1 MQEVEVIKEKEIR
14 PVDSKGIENL
24 LINGNLESLNEKQ
37 RIEYYSKVCD
47 SLGLNPLT
55 KPFDYIKL
63 SGKLTLY
70 ANKNAT
76 EQLRK
81 IYKVSIL
88 DMNTNQVGDVL
99 VTKCKVQDGM
109 GRTDVSTGA
118 VTVGNLRGDALANAI
133 MKSECVPL
141 SYKVLTKN
149 GFKSYD
155 DVNIGELVAG
165 VNTQTKCIEWGE
177 LKDKK
182 VFRNQKTTKYKNNC
196 VEFVITN
203 GHKFFNGE
211 VLKEFESFGD
221 NERIYFVGLSEN
233 KQPQSIGAPL
243 ASLLGWII
251 TDGSIKKYNNEISR
265 IGICQS
271 KVENFK
277 HIEKALKSI
286 GGADNTN
293 IIDNKEKGWQD
304 QKWWWINKEKTYKL
318 LSLINKKDFDD
329 LRDIVCNM
337 NYEERISMQTAM
349 ELADAD
355 KRGAFGKG
363 NLITLEIYQIL
374 LALNGIHQSKIST
387 RFFEKSTQ
395 PFYEM
400 RKYIHTNSVKR
411 NLYNKGEK
419 TQDVW
424 CPTTTLDSWICKT
437 DKGQVFLTGNTKAKR
452 RATLSICG
460 LGMLD
465 ESELETI
472 KDAYVVPEKEA
483 MSDKQIMQTR
493 RDDGN
498 EFRKVLMN
506 NGIKNGKAFQEFA
519 NIKSMNDVKAY
530 LDDMNALLEKIDE
543 FKKGDK

>member
-1 MQEVEVIKEKEIR
+1 MQEVEVIKEKEIK

-88 DMNTNQVGDVL
+88 DMNTDQVGDVL

-109 GRTDVSTGA
+109 GRTDVGTGA

-133 MKSECVPL
+133 MKSE
-141 SYKVLTKN
+141 
-149 GFKSYD
+149 
-155 DVNIGELVAG
+155 
-165 VNTQTKCIEWGE
+165 
-177 LKDKK
+177 
-182 VFRNQKTTKYKNNC
+182 
-196 VEFVITN
+196 
-203 GHKFFNGE
+203 
-211 VLKEFESFGD
+211 
-221 NERIYFVGLSEN
+221 
-233 KQPQSIGAPL
+233 
-243 ASLLGWII
+243 
-251 TDGSIKKYNNEISR
+251 
-265 IGICQS
+265 
-271 KVENFK
+271 
-277 HIEKALKSI
+277 
-286 GGADNTN
+286 
-293 IIDNKEKGWQD
+293 
-304 QKWWWINKEKTYKL
+304 
-318 LSLINKKDFDD
+318 
-329 LRDIVCNM
+329 
-337 NYEERISMQTAM
+337 
-349 ELADAD
+349 
-355 KRGAFGKG
+355 
-363 NLITLEIYQIL
+363 
-374 LALNGIHQSKIST
+374 
-387 RFFEKSTQ
+387 
-395 PFYEM
+395 
-400 RKYIHTNSVKR
+400 
-411 NLYNKGEK
+411 
-419 TQDVW
+419 
-424 CPTTTLDSWICKT
+424 
-437 DKGQVFLTGNTKAKR
+437 TKAKR

-483 MSDKQIMQTR
+483 ISDKQIMQTR

>member
-1 MQEVEVIKEKEIR
+1 MQEVETIKEKEIR

-133 MKSECVPL
+133 MKSE
-141 SYKVLTKN
+141 
-149 GFKSYD
+149 
-155 DVNIGELVAG
+155 
-165 VNTQTKCIEWGE
+165 
-177 LKDKK
+177 
-182 VFRNQKTTKYKNNC
+182 
-196 VEFVITN
+196 
-203 GHKFFNGE
+203 
-211 VLKEFESFGD
+211 
-221 NERIYFVGLSEN
+221 
-233 KQPQSIGAPL
+233 
-243 ASLLGWII
+243 
-251 TDGSIKKYNNEISR
+251 
-265 IGICQS
+265 
-271 KVENFK
+271 
-277 HIEKALKSI
+277 
-286 GGADNTN
+286 
-293 IIDNKEKGWQD
+293 
-304 QKWWWINKEKTYKL
+304 
-318 LSLINKKDFDD
+318 
-329 LRDIVCNM
+329 
-337 NYEERISMQTAM
+337 
-349 ELADAD
+349 
-355 KRGAFGKG
+355 
-363 NLITLEIYQIL
+363 
-374 LALNGIHQSKIST
+374 
-387 RFFEKSTQ
+387 
-395 PFYEM
+395 
-400 RKYIHTNSVKR
+400 
-411 NLYNKGEK
+411 
-419 TQDVW
+419 
-424 CPTTTLDSWICKT
+424 
-437 DKGQVFLTGNTKAKR
+437 TKAKR

-472 KDAYVVPEKEA
+472 KDAYVVPEKEV
-483 MSDKQIMQTR
+483 MSDKQITQMR

-498 EFRKVLMN
+498 EFKKVLKD

-519 NIKSMNDVKAY
+519 NIKSMNDIKAY
-530 LDDMNALLEKIDE
+530 LDDMSALLEKIDE
-543 FKKGDK
+543 FKKGNK

>member
-14 PVDSKGIENL
+14 PGDSKGIENL
-24 LINGNLESLNEKQ
+24 LINGNLESLNEKR

-133 MKSECVPL
+133 MKSE
-141 SYKVLTKN
+141 
-149 GFKSYD
+149 
-155 DVNIGELVAG
+155 
-165 VNTQTKCIEWGE
+165 
-177 LKDKK
+177 
-182 VFRNQKTTKYKNNC
+182 
-196 VEFVITN
+196 
-203 GHKFFNGE
+203 
-211 VLKEFESFGD
+211 
-221 NERIYFVGLSEN
+221 
-233 KQPQSIGAPL
+233 
-243 ASLLGWII
+243 
-251 TDGSIKKYNNEISR
+251 
-265 IGICQS
+265 
-271 KVENFK
+271 
-277 HIEKALKSI
+277 
-286 GGADNTN
+286 
-293 IIDNKEKGWQD
+293 
-304 QKWWWINKEKTYKL
+304 
-318 LSLINKKDFDD
+318 
-329 LRDIVCNM
+329 
-337 NYEERISMQTAM
+337 
-349 ELADAD
+349 
-355 KRGAFGKG
+355 
-363 NLITLEIYQIL
+363 
-374 LALNGIHQSKIST
+374 
-387 RFFEKSTQ
+387 
-395 PFYEM
+395 
-400 RKYIHTNSVKR
+400 
-411 NLYNKGEK
+411 
-419 TQDVW
+419 
-424 CPTTTLDSWICKT
+424 
-437 DKGQVFLTGNTKAKR
+437 TKAKR

-472 KDAYVVPEKEA
+472 KDAYVVPEKE
-483 MSDKQIMQTR
+483 SDKQIMQIR

-498 EFRKVLMN
+498 EFKKILKD
-506 NGIKNGKAFQEFA
+506 NGIKDGKAFQKFA

-530 LDDMNALLEKIDE
+530 LDDMSALLEKIDE

>member
-1 MQEVEVIKEKEIR
+1 MQEVEIIKEKEIR

-133 MKSECVPL
+133 MKSE
-141 SYKVLTKN
+141 
-149 GFKSYD
+149 
-155 DVNIGELVAG
+155 
-165 VNTQTKCIEWGE
+165 
-177 LKDKK
+177 
-182 VFRNQKTTKYKNNC
+182 
-196 VEFVITN
+196 
-203 GHKFFNGE
+203 
-211 VLKEFESFGD
+211 
-221 NERIYFVGLSEN
+221 
-233 KQPQSIGAPL
+233 
-243 ASLLGWII
+243 
-251 TDGSIKKYNNEISR
+251 
-265 IGICQS
+265 
-271 KVENFK
+271 
-277 HIEKALKSI
+277 
-286 GGADNTN
+286 
-293 IIDNKEKGWQD
+293 
-304 QKWWWINKEKTYKL
+304 
-318 LSLINKKDFDD
+318 
-329 LRDIVCNM
+329 
-337 NYEERISMQTAM
+337 
-349 ELADAD
+349 
-355 KRGAFGKG
+355 
-363 NLITLEIYQIL
+363 
-374 LALNGIHQSKIST
+374 
-387 RFFEKSTQ
+387 
-395 PFYEM
+395 
-400 RKYIHTNSVKR
+400 
-411 NLYNKGEK
+411 
-419 TQDVW
+419 
-424 CPTTTLDSWICKT
+424 
-437 DKGQVFLTGNTKAKR
+437 TKAKR

-506 NGIKNGKAFQEFA
+506 NGIENGKAFQEFA
-519 NIKSMNDVKAY
+519 NIKSMNDVRWY